1 MKKIS
6 IFMAIIMII
15 LCFSGCSHQNEET
28 EMMENILQDT
38 LSQIENLKTST
49 NDPIFWSSAEHVTDL
64 IGKTLEKDKNIEVDY
79 RLQIGRD
86 TKIITGFSV
95 YMVGSDSIYRQSSVT
110 DLLLNLA
117 SSEEV
122 ASAHL
127 SGQSVEVTGAI
138 IRWQDRKNWYSKEM
152 MDFSACELD
161 SEGSWDYTC
170 RGRLEFFGMPH
181 VISVE
186 YEVKGVELNQLYSAD
201 GAVTLSDLR
210 RATF

>member
-86 TKIITGFSV
+86 TKIITDFST
-95 YMVGSDSIYRQSSVT
+95 YMAGSDNIYHQSSAAE
-110 DLLLNLA
+110 LLLSLA
-117 SSEEV
+117 ISEEV
-122 ASAHL
+122 ANAHS

-161 SEGSWDYTC
+161 SEGSWDYAC

-186 YEVKGVELNQLYSAD
+186 YEIKGVELNQLYSANGD
-201 GAVTLSDLR
+201 ITLSDLR